1 MGCGLGCRL
10 EKILGL
16 IHGGFR
22 HGVWVGLCCHEVG
35 VVVRCGW
42 GSVEKRKKKLLF
54 YNILIGCIVK

>member
-1 MGCGLGCRL
+1 MGCGLDCRL

-42 GSVEKRKKKLLF
+42 GSVEKRKEK
-54 YNILIGCIVK
+54 